1 MEVFANGEA
10 YNIRNGITTLGY
22 RNGSRERIAY
32 EPNTMEMIEIVCW
45 DVAWQLKKGS
55 RLRVDISSSNF
66 PEYAVHPNKAGVW
79 SEIKETVPA
88 KQTLYFGKECPANIT
103 LPLV

>member
-1 MEVFANGEA
+1 
-10 YNIRNGITTLGY
+10 
-22 RNGSRERIAY
+22 
-32 EPNTMEMIEIVCW
+32 MIEIVCW